1 MADLDTRLADLG
13 ARWDA
18 PPTPDLLQAVLAGQ
32 MAAPARQRPR
42 SRRLVVALAATT
54 IAVGAVAAVAPAR
67 NAVLRFFDIG
77 GVRIITTPTAT
88 RPTTPTA
95 AIQPPASSQAGPL
108 GTPITLAEARV
119 RAPFP
124 LRLPG
129 LPSADPDQVF
139 VQAPPRDGAYA
150 LVWRD
155 AGIVARGALVLT
167 QFGGALVAEKT
178 LDPARTQIQ
187 AVDVDGGGGFWLS
200 GGPHTI
206 GYVDPGGVF
215 RTETT
220 RTVADVLVW
229 ERAGVTYRIEGA
241 AGRDQALRIA
251 ASLR

>member
-1 MADLDTRLADLG
+1 MADLHTRLADLG

-18 PPTPDLLQAVLAGQ
+18 PPTPDVVQAVLAGQ

-42 SRRLVVALAATT
+42 SRRLVVALAAAT
-54 IAVGAVAAVAPAR
+54 IAVGAVAAIAPAR

-77 GVRIITTPTAT
+77 GVRIVTTPTAT
-88 RPTTPTA
+88 PPTTTA
-95 AIQPPASSQAGPL
+95 AATQPPTSDQAGPL

-124 LRLPG
+124 LRLPRIPG
-129 LPSADPDQVF
+129 ADPDQVF
-139 VQAPPRDGAYA
+139 VQSPPRDGAYA

-155 AGIVARGALVLT
+155 AGSVARGSLVLT
-167 QFGGALVAEKT
+167 QFRGALVAEKT
-178 LDPARTQIQ
+178 LDPAQTRIQ

-200 GGPHTI
+200 GGPHTV
-206 GYVDPGGVF
+206 GYLDPAGAF
-215 RTETT
+215 RSETT
-220 RTVADVLVW
+220 RTVGDVLVW
-229 ERAGVTYRIEGA
+229 ERTGVTYRIEGA

>member
-1 MADLDTRLADLG
+1 MADLDTRIADLG

-18 PPTPDLLQAVLAGQ
+18 PPTPDLLQAVLAGR
-32 MAAPARQRPR
+32 MAAPTRQRPR
-42 SRRLVVALAATT
+42 PGRMVVALAAATA
-54 IAVGAVAAVAPAR
+54 AVGAVAAVAPAR

-77 GVRIITTPTAT
+77 GVRIITTPNAT

-95 AIQPPASSQAGPL
+95 AIQPPASGQTGPL

-124 LRLPG
+124 LRLPRIPG
-129 LPSADPDQVF
+129 ADPDQVF
-139 VQAPPRDGAYA
+139 VQSPPRDGAYA

-155 AGIVARGALVLT
+155 AGSVARGSLILT
-167 QFGGALVAEKT
+167 QFGGALVAAKT
-178 LDPARTQIQ
+178 LDPARTQIE
-187 AVDVDGGGGFWLS
+187 AVDVDGGEGFWLS

-206 GYVDPGGVF
+206 GYVDPGGGF

-220 RTVADVLVW
+220 RTVGDVLIW